1 MHKRIEKPFNS
12 VFSWFIKKRLH
23 EIEHFKKQPIKVQD
37 ELLIDLIKRA
47 KNTVFG
53 KENHFENINDYESF
67 KKNIPLQNY
76 TTLKPYIDRTIK
88 GEQNLLWPD
97 NIKWFAKSSGTST
110 GKSKF
115 IPVTKEAVDQ
125 CHYKGGKDLLGMY
138 YKFHPETRLFNGKH
152 LILGGSSQINYFNS
166 KSYFGDLSAI
176 IVKNLPWWCEWRR
189 TPKREITLMDN
200 WEEKLPLM
208 VESTIKEDVMILAGV
223 PSWVL
228 VFLNEVLKHTGKT
241 NIMDVWP
248 NLELYMHGGVNFK
261 PYQAQFEA
269 IIKNKK
275 MNYVQSYN
283 ASEGFFSV
291 QDKVKADDMLLML
304 DYGIFYEFATLEEL
318 EKDEPTVVSLKD
330 VKVDTNYAIIVSTT
344 VGLWRYVIG
353 DTVKF
358 TSIKPHR
365 IIVSGRT
372 THFLNAFGEELI
384 IDNTDSAIIEACKK
398 TNASFQ
404 EYTVAPIYMTENETG
419 GHEWVIEFNEA
430 PKDLDLFAQ
439 ELDLALKNINS
450 DYEAKRTGNL
460 SIRAPKIHIAKTGLF
475 YDWLK
480 TKNKLG
486 GQHKIPKLSN
496 DRKILEEILS
506 LNH

>member
-1 MHKRIEKPFNS
+1 
-12 VFSWFIKKRLH
+12 
-23 EIEHFKKQPIKVQD
+23 
-37 ELLIDLIKRA
+37 
-47 KNTVFG
+47 
-53 KENHFENINDYESF
+53 
-67 KKNIPLQNY
+67 
-76 TTLKPYIDRTIK
+76 
-88 GEQNLLWPD
+88 
-97 NIKWFAKSSGTST
+97 
-110 GKSKF
+110 
-115 IPVTKEAVDQ
+115 
-125 CHYKGGKDLLGMY
+125 
-138 YKFHPETRLFNGKH
+138 
-152 LILGGSSQINYFNS
+152 
-166 KSYFGDLSAI
+166 
-176 IVKNLPWWCEWRR
+176 
-189 TPKREITLMDN
+189 
-200 WEEKLPLM
+200 
-208 VESTIKEDVMILAGV
+208 
-223 PSWVL
+223 
-228 VFLNEVLKHTGKT
+228 
-241 NIMDVWP
+241 
-248 NLELYMHGGVNFK
+248 MHGGVNFK